1 MPLNAL
7 AGVRTWIFDLDNT
20 LYPPST
26 GLTGQMNERI
36 RALLRDLLG
45 TDEAGARLAQND
57 LTRRYGTT
65 MRGLMTTRG
74 IDPAAFLAAEHDV
87 DYGVLSPDPRLT
99 KAIAA
104 LPGRVLVYTNGPAAH
119 ASRVLDLLDL
129 AGVVDG
135 VFDLEA
141 AGLVPKPD
149 PGAFARF
156 AERFM
161 IEPGRSVMFDDLAH
175 NLVAPRELGM
185 AVGHVDWTFVDGP
198 VAELTAVDPPNLRVG
213 DLAGL
218 LEAVSSPA

>member
-1 MPLNAL
+1 MPANAL
-7 AGVRTWIFDLDNT
+7 AGVRTWVFDLDNT

-26 GLTGQMNERI
+26 GLTDRMNERI

-45 TDEAGARLAQND
+45 TDEAGARLAQAD

-65 MRGLMTTRG
+65 MRGLMSTRG
-74 IDPAAFLAAEHDV
+74 IDPAVFLAAEHDV
-87 DYGVLSPDPRLT
+87 DYGVLAPDPRLT
-99 KAIAA
+99 KALAA

-119 ASRVLDLLDL
+119 ASRVLDRLDL

-141 AGLVPKPD
+141 ADLVPKPD
-149 PGAFARF
+149 AGAFARF
-156 AERFM
+156 AERFT
-161 IEPGRSVMFDDLAH
+161 IAPDRSVMFDDLAH

-185 AVGHVDWTFVDGP
+185 SVGHVDWTFMDGP
-198 VAELTAVDPPNLRVG
+198 GAELLDIDPPRLRVG

-218 LEAVSSPA
+218 LEEVGSLV